1 MPCRLWKRCLRPI
14 TPRSGSSLKPF
25 QALFLPCFPFPIAD
39 HTIDGKDGQ
48 AVGGFRCTLGMRNVM
63 GRADKFCGY
72 VFGNAV
78 IEAVDAE
85 IGELG

>member
-1 MPCRLWKRCLRPI
+1 M
-14 TPRSGSSLKPF
+14 
-25 QALFLPCFPFPIAD
+25 
-39 HTIDGKDGQ
+39 
-48 AVGGFRCTLGMRNVM
+48 LGMRNIM
-63 GRADKFCGY
+63 GRADEFCDY